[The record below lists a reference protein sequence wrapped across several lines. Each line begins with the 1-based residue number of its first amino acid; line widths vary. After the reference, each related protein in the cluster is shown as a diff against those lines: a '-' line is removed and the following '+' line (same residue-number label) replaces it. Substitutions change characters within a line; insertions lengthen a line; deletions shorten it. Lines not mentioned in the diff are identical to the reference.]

1 MEVLRSLTT
10 VFCPAPDY
18 FSAYLGEY
26 RNVLSALETLNAAV
40 LAAMDKTKLVRT
52 APGEGCR
59 APGWEIGA
67 VLSSAAGGVKFGA
80 GRQQTHQIKGVLVLS
95 ACTGSAAATQP
106 GGWGAKPGE
115 GKGKSKAF
123 VLWRHHLPLAG
134 LWQRLFQQLPAGSCP
149 RTLWEH
155 HWEPVLSSGPNPG
168 VSSRQGGSQ

>member
-80 GRQQTHQIKGVLVLS
+80 GRQQTHQIKGVPVHVQAVLQPHS
-95 ACTGSAAATQP
+95 REGGEPSPGRGRANPKLLCSGDIISPWQGSGSGCSSSSLQ
-106 GGWGAKPGE
+106 G
-115 GKGKSKAF
+115 
-123 VLWRHHLPLAG
+123 
-134 LWQRLFQQLPAGSCP
+134 PAHGHFGSITESPC
-149 RTLWEH
+149 
-155 HWEPVLSSGPNPG
+155 
-168 VSSRQGGSQ
+168 